1 MLTLTDK
8 SRFAGL
14 ITLTYNDRGCACE
27 DRLYAAG
34 MNMWRDVFPGET
46 REKLLGKK
54 EGDVVILPIDSAMY
68 PQLVYDPALV
78 RTVRKSQIDTVGSKG
93 GFLEMC
99 PGRFYPQKILKGVPG
114 VFSNTMTPCRFV
126 KFTNGMAV
134 FDLNHPLAGRNLL
147 FSLEIV
153 KIFPEDRKRGGRCED
168 WLEKAALDGPG
179 MQCCFDEA
187 PGVFMSPGWNSREDE
202 TSDENFYRKPRMVQ
216 HLDSMALKIITDE
229 YGKLAHPAADV
240 LDVLDVMGSWNSH
253 MPLEYA
259 MNLTVIGMN
268 KLELEANDRAKE
280 TVVRD
285 LNIPKSLPWE
295 SCSFDLVVCTAS
307 IEYLTSPETI
317 VKEIARVLRPGGKVA
332 ISFSNRWFPTKAI
345 ALWSKL
351 HDFEKMGFV
360 RRLLAGG
367 GFEKLSSLSVRGYP
381 RPDDDPHPE
390 LAQADPVLLVCGT
403 RSK

>member
-1 MLTLTDK
+1 MLEITDK

-14 ITLTYNDRGCACE
+14 ITLKYNDRECACE

-34 MNMWRDVFPGET
+34 MNIWRDVFPGDS
-46 REKLLGKK
+46 REKVLGKK
-54 EGDVVILPIDSAMY
+54 EGDVVALTVNGVDY
-68 PQLVYDPALV
+68 PQLVYDPTLV
-78 RTVRKSQIDTVGSKG
+78 RAVHKNQIDTVGSKG
-93 GFLEMC
+93 DPLEMC
-99 PGRFYPQKILKGVPG
+99 PDRYYPQKILKGVPG
-114 VFSNTMTPCRFV
+114 VFSNTMAPCRFV
-126 KFTNGMAV
+126 KFNNGMAV
-134 FDLNHPLAGRNLL
+134 FDLNHPLAGRSLL

-179 MQCCFDEA
+179 MQCCYDA
-187 PGVFMSPGWNSREDE
+187 DSALFMSSGWNSREDDKA
-202 TSDENFYRKPRMVQ
+202 DENFYRQPRMVQ
-216 HLDSMALKIITDE
+216 HLDSTALKIISDE

-240 LDVLDVMGSWNSH
+240 LDLMGSWDSH
-253 MPLEYA
+253 MPPENEI
-259 MNLTVIGMN
+259 NLTVLGMN
-268 KLELEANDRAKE
+268 KLELEANERAKE

-285 LNIPKSLPWE
+285 LNVQKSLPWG

-390 LAQADPVLLVCGT
+390 IAQADPVFFVCGT
-403 RSK
+403 RKE

>member
-1 MLTLTDK
+1 MQKITDK

-14 ITLTYNDRGCACE
+14 IILKYNEMGCSFE

-34 MNMWRDVFPGET
+34 MNMWRDVFPGDG
-46 REKLLGKK
+46 REMLLGKNV
-54 EGDVVILPIDSAMY
+54 GDVVVLSVDGADY
-68 PQLVYDPALV
+68 PQLVYDPTLV
-78 RTVRKSQIDTVGSKG
+78 RNVRKNQIDDVGCS
-93 GFLEMC
+93 LILC
-99 PGRFYPQKILKGVPG
+99 PNRFYPQKILKGVAG
-114 VFSNTMTPCRFV
+114 VFNNTMAPCRFV
-126 KFTNGMAV
+126 KFNNDTAI
-134 FDLNHPLAGRNLL
+134 FDLNHPLAGRNVQ
-147 FSLEIV
+147 FSLEILE
-153 KIFPEDRKRGGRCED
+153 IFPEDRKRGGRCED
-168 WLEKAALDGPG
+168 WLEKAAIDGPG
-179 MQCCFDEA
+179 MQCCYGED
-187 PGVFMSPGWNSREDE
+187 SPLLMPSGWNSREDE

-216 HLDSMALKIITDE
+216 HLDSTALKIITDE

-240 LDVLDVMGSWNSH
+240 LDVMGSWNSH
-253 MPLEYA
+253 MPLEYP
-259 MNLTVIGMN
+259 MNLTVVGMN
-268 KLELEANDRAKE
+268 KSELEANERAKE

-285 LNIPKSLPWE
+285 LNVQKSLPWE

-390 LAQADPVLLVCGT
+390 IAQADPVFFVCGT
-403 RSK
+403 RKE